1 MTKAPIAIALMAISI
16 LAGCSGETDRYTVV
30 PPAVTERIAIRFG
43 SVEIRDVSLPSY
55 AASDEIHQQVDGGI
69 LKSSTSVLW
78 ADAPERAV
86 ELELTRNL
94 ATLTGAR
101 VASDPWPFEAFP
113 DARLEVRFEEL
124 LPGADGVLRASGQYF
139 VAVEEGR
146 ERSGLFELNVPF
158 EADAGPV
165 AIATAR
171 GQIMLDVAEHIA
183 RKGLK

>member
-1 MTKAPIAIALMAISI
+1 MIKAPIAISLLTAMI
-16 LAGCSGETDRYTVV
+16 LAGCGGETDRYTVT
-30 PPAVTERIAIRFG
+30 PPTVTKKISIRFA

-55 AASDEIHQQVDGGI
+55 AASEEIHQQMEGGI

-94 ATLTGAR
+94 AKLTDAR

-124 LPGADGVLRASGQYF
+124 LPTADGLLRATGQYF

-146 ERSGLFELNVPF
+146 ERSGLFSLSVPF
-158 EADAGPV
+158 QADAGPV
-165 AIATAR
+165 AIAAAR

-183 RKGLK
+183 RNGLK